1 MKSIAEAYKDFPILQ
16 REHKGHRLVYLDS
29 GATTQVPE
37 NVINALETHLKNHN
51 GNPHRGAHILAVEAS
66 EAYETARDTV
76 QRFINA
82 KSREEIVLTRNTTES
97 LNLIAF
103 SYGMHNLKKG
113 DKIVITIA
121 EHHANL
127 VTWQRVAQT
136 TGATLEYMYL
146 DETGHLKDG
155 EMDKI
160 DSYTKIVAFA
170 HVSNVLD

>member
-1 MKSIAEAYKDFPILQ
+1 MQKLIKIFPILQ

-37 NVINALETHLKNHN
+37 YVINALETHLKNHN

-82 KSREEIVLTRNTTES
+82 KYREEIVLTRNTTES

-103 SYGMHNLKKG
+103 SYGMHNVKK
-113 DKIVITIA
+113 
-121 EHHANL
+121 
-127 VTWQRVAQT
+127 
-136 TGATLEYMYL
+136 AT
-146 DETGHLKDG
+146 K
-155 EMDKI
+155 
-160 DSYTKIVAFA
+160 S
-170 HVSNVLD
+170 